1 VSEPT
6 GQNGVAGRVVT
17 AVVGPFVSPVVDRV
31 DVNEL
36 MDRVDVNELM
46 DRVNVNALLDRVE
59 VDALLD
65 RVDVNALL
73 DRVDVDRLLARVDV
87 DALVER
93 TELGN
98 IIARS
103 TSGAAGRMLDVARS
117 AVVTFDLAFHGV
129 VDRLLRRHG
138 EPVSAPLLIR
148 EREQEA
154 T

>member
-1 VSEPT
+1 MNDQSSQP
-6 GQNGVAGRVVT
+6 GVAGRVIN
-17 AVVGPFVSPVVDRV
+17 AVVGPFVSPVIDQVDVDSVMERV

-36 MDRVDVNELM
+36 LDRVDVNA
-46 DRVNVNALLDRVE
+46 V
-59 VDALLD
+59 LD

-73 DRVDVDRLLARVDV
+73 DRVDVDRLLARADV

-93 TELGN
+93 TELGS

-138 EPVSAPLLIR
+138 EPVSSPLLMR
-148 EREQEA
+148 ERAE
-154 T
+154 TLP

>member
-1 VSEPT
+1 MNET
-6 GQNGVAGRVVT
+6 AARDGIAGRVIN
-17 AVVGPFVSPVVDRV
+17 AVVAPLVSPVVDHVDVESVIERV

-36 MDRVDVNELM
+36 MNRVDVNE
-46 DRVNVNALLDRVE
+46 
-59 VDALLD
+59 LLD

-73 DRVDVDRLLARVDV
+73 DRVDVNTVLDRVDVDRLLTRVDV

-138 EPVSAPLLIR
+138 EPVSAPVLFR
-148 EREQEA
+148 QEEA
-154 T
+154 A